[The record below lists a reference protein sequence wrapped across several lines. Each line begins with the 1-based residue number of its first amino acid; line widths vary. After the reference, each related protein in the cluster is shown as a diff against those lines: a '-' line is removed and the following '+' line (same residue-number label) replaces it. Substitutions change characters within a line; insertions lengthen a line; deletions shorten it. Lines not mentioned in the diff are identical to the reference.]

1 MDKPDPN
8 HWLRRFLPTEPLP
21 AQPSTKLR
29 IQYLAQHVLDPIY
42 HTGINDRGR
51 VPMRVPQK
59 WRRGI
64 LKYRSA
70 IDETHGQ
77 NKRFNELVDPA
88 SGRED
93 SPKQALTFWLRPE
106 ALGRGPNA
114 VRHLQLQL
122 EDFAEALSERHDLPL
137 KASLFVLDDALRDA
151 LGNHTVAGVILA
163 TTPKHRETLARVKAS
178 ILNERTTA
186 EVLAQTTLR
195 AAAPLPTQD
204 AATYAFYVNAAS
216 NLDEED
222 FLGDVAAFALSYHVL
237 PVTKG
242 FFMLEPPP
250 GHPRPKQRWPVVIPA
265 HPPYAPPSY
274 VLAVWLH
281 DDYAMG
287 GEFSRRMQTAEA
299 KEMSTGIQK
308 NESELLREILGY
320 HLGVP
325 ISIYYGVSPTT
336 VRSSV
341 LLITA
346 HTPRQEAVL
355 HEASAMLQSAALTRN
370 NPDKRPLSASFQKML
385 EAQRASR
392 LKKKGEPGAER

>member
-29 IQYLAQHVLDPIY
+29 IQYLSQHVLDPIY

-77 NKRFNELVDPA
+77 NKRFTELIDPA

-137 KASLFVLDDALRDA
+137 KASLFVLDDALRNA

-178 ILNERTTA
+178 ILNERTAA

-204 AATYAFYVNAAS
+204 AATYAFYVNAA
-216 NLDEED
+216 
-222 FLGDVAAFALSYHVL
+222 
-237 PVTKG
+237 
-242 FFMLEPPP
+242 
-250 GHPRPKQRWPVVIPA
+250 
-265 HPPYAPPSY
+265 
-274 VLAVWLH
+274 
-281 DDYAMG
+281 
-287 GEFSRRMQTAEA
+287 
-299 KEMSTGIQK
+299 
-308 NESELLREILGY
+308 
-320 HLGVP
+320 
-325 ISIYYGVSPTT
+325 
-336 VRSSV
+336 
-341 LLITA
+341 
-346 HTPRQEAVL
+346 
-355 HEASAMLQSAALTRN
+355 
-370 NPDKRPLSASFQKML
+370 
-385 EAQRASR
+385 
-392 LKKKGEPGAER
+392 